1 MIEFKNVY
9 KTYPNGFTA
18 LKDVNL
24 KIEQGE
30 FVAII
35 GLSGAGK
42 STILRCINRM
52 HDITKG
58 TLTVDGVDVNSLR
71 GAELRR
77 FRRKVGMIFQSFNLV
92 SRSTAIKNVL
102 TADVPDMSF
111 FKVLFGIFSKDQKM
125 RALESLDKVGI
136 LDKAYTR
143 CDQLSGGQQQRV
155 ALARTLN
162 QNPKIILADEPVA
175 SLDPI
180 TARQVMQDLL
190 CPHQQG
196 IQHLYSAQYPSY
208 RPRAPVLRPRDR
220 RACRR
225 DRLRRPRLHHHP
237 GADRLCL
244 QRHEGARAGQWGV
257 SAMENE
263 VNTLVKLTWFDK
275 IFKPQVITLA
285 NGHTTIRRRSR
296 APLILLLLAVAIVLS
311 LRMTGF
317 SLAVIVT
324 KFDKLLDLF
333 VKLFHPKW
341 SFFEKVTRPLVDT
354 IKMSILGTVI
364 GCLLALPVSVLAS
377 TNIDKSRVI
386 VSVLRF
392 ILALIRTLPTL
403 VIALVCALVFGL
415 GTFAGTLAISV
426 FTFGI
431 VAKMLYESIE
441 TIDMGPFEAMEAMG
455 ANKFQAFWSACVPQ
469 ILPVYLSHSLYCF
482 EMNVRASAILG
493 YVGAGGLGITINER
507 IGWRDYEG
515 LGMVLLTL
523 FVVVVAI
530 EFLSEYLRGK
540 LS

>member
-1 MIEFKNVY
+1 
-9 KTYPNGFTA
+9 
-18 LKDVNL
+18 
-24 KIEQGE
+24 
-30 FVAII
+30 
-35 GLSGAGK
+35 
-42 STILRCINRM
+42 
-52 HDITKG
+52 
-58 TLTVDGVDVNSLR
+58 
-71 GAELRR
+71 
-77 FRRKVGMIFQSFNLV
+77 
-92 SRSTAIKNVL
+92 
-102 TADVPDMSF
+102 
-111 FKVLFGIFSKDQKM
+111 
-125 RALESLDKVGI
+125 
-136 LDKAYTR
+136 
-143 CDQLSGGQQQRV
+143 
-155 ALARTLN
+155 
-162 QNPKIILADEPVA
+162 
-175 SLDPI
+175 
-180 TARQVMQDLL
+180 
-190 CPHQQG
+190 
-196 IQHLYSAQYPSY
+196 
-208 RPRAPVLRPRDR
+208 
-220 RACRR
+220 
-225 DRLRRPRLHHHP
+225 
-237 GADRLCL
+237 
-244 QRHEGARAGQWGV
+244 
-257 SAMENE
+257 MENE

-285 NGHTTIRRRSR
+285 NGHSTIRRRSR
-296 APLILLLLAVAIVLS
+296 APLIVLLLAVVIVLS

-317 SLAVIVT
+317 SLAVVVT

>member
-1 MIEFKNVY
+1 
-9 KTYPNGFTA
+9 
-18 LKDVNL
+18 
-24 KIEQGE
+24 
-30 FVAII
+30 
-35 GLSGAGK
+35 
-42 STILRCINRM
+42 
-52 HDITKG
+52 
-58 TLTVDGVDVNSLR
+58 
-71 GAELRR
+71 
-77 FRRKVGMIFQSFNLV
+77 
-92 SRSTAIKNVL
+92 
-102 TADVPDMSF
+102 
-111 FKVLFGIFSKDQKM
+111 
-125 RALESLDKVGI
+125 
-136 LDKAYTR
+136 
-143 CDQLSGGQQQRV
+143 
-155 ALARTLN
+155 
-162 QNPKIILADEPVA
+162 
-175 SLDPI
+175 
-180 TARQVMQDLL
+180 
-190 CPHQQG
+190 
-196 IQHLYSAQYPSY
+196 
-208 RPRAPVLRPRDR
+208 
-220 RACRR
+220 
-225 DRLRRPRLHHHP
+225 
-237 GADRLCL
+237 
-244 QRHEGARAGQWGV
+244 
-257 SAMENE
+257 MENE

-285 NGHTTIRRRSR
+285 NGHATIRRRSR

-530 EFLSEYLRGK
+530 EFTSEYLRGK